1 MNPSLYEGALVLS
14 ERGLPRRLALRPEG
28 LRGDEAVLVLVSVP
42 LGARIDGVAVEVA
55 EGELLVDEA
64 GELVLGDEG
73 VRLGLGPPHVAADLV
88 VEVVVPGLRARG
100 EPVALLVDRDQARL
114 GRDGPPVA
122 SDVNGRRVD
131 QVDAVPLV
139 LLVLAVGFRVA
150 HLK

>member
-1 MNPSLYEGALVLS
+1 M
-14 ERGLPRRLALRPEG
+14 
-28 LRGDEAVLVLVSVP
+28 
-42 LGARIDGVAVEVA
+42 
-55 EGELLVDEA
+55 
-64 GELVLGDEG
+64 LGDEG
-73 VRLGLGPPHVAADLV
+73 VRLGLGPAHVAADLV

-122 SDVNGRRVD
+122 TDVDGRRVD
-131 QVDAVPLV
+131 QVDAVSLV